1 MSGGRAEAAGASI
14 LHRLC
19 AHGLDAEPLVGVLQS
34 LLSGHTALLVHG
46 TIVDQC
52 SEEVQSLL
60 CFCHTRE
67 ANRLLAS
74 APAPAALAPRR
85 GLLPLAL

>member
-19 AHGLDAEPLVGVLQS
+19 AHGLDAEPLVGVLQP

-46 TIVDQC
+46 INSTIVDQC

-74 APAPAALAPRR
+74 ASSSKR